1 MWPTEENRR
10 AWEQRYGAHDDAAHG
25 LPDAV
30 RERLPKIE
38 GKHVLHLPCG
48 TGEVAAQL
56 TELGALV
63 TGIDPSEEKLAAAR
77 RRAPDAA
84 FFQSE
89 LDELPLQF
97 RRNRF
102 TLVYASEGT
111 LAQVRE
117 LGAFASAL
125 TAALRKNG
133 RLILHDWHPVL
144 ACVDPVDLRWRESY
158 FVEGLWRVGQ
168 VAVAFGASLDLTEVE
183 ELPPPATEAGG
194 RHDPRIPT
202 NLLVSASKE

>member
-1 MWPTEENRR
+1 
-10 AWEQRYGAHDDAAHG
+10 
-25 LPDAV
+25 
-30 RERLPKIE
+30 
-38 GKHVLHLPCG
+38 
-48 TGEVAAQL
+48 
-56 TELGALV
+56 
-63 TGIDPSEEKLAAAR
+63 
-77 RRAPDAA
+77 
-84 FFQSE
+84 
-89 LDELPLQF
+89 
-97 RRNRF
+97 
-102 TLVYASEGT
+102 
-111 LAQVRE
+111 VRE